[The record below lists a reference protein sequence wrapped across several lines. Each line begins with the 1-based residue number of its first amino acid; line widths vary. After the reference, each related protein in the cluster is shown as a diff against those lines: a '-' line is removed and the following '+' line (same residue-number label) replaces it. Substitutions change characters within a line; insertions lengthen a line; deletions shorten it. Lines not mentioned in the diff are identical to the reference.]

1 MKLESPFYRLPLNFD
16 VIRLQHEIA
25 QFDNANWKDHPQEF
39 IGNSVIHFVTVGGEK
54 SDIMLGAME
63 PTEHLARCPYI
74 KQVMASFNT
83 PIGRARLMILAP
95 GASVPPHTDIHYY
108 WRNRVRIHIPILTQ
122 PEVIFYCEQ
131 NSVHMATGEAWIFDN
146 WRQHSVINNSGSI
159 RIHLVIDTLGS
170 ADFWQLVRSAE
181 SYESLSMANS
191 NVSVKASID
200 TSIKPFD
207 FIAYKEDGDF
217 IFPLE
222 KLAAIAIMPPSE
234 VQQWCQ
240 FLLDELII
248 NNDEDIT
255 HAALFTDILR
265 DFCYDWQA
273 NYVAHENSKYA
284 TGELQAII
292 TCAAGKLMPLAGKG
306 LLLSNETPA
315 RKAFLQWSEVTLN
328 TPLTLPQKEKLLPS
342 IKDSPLADFITPKP
356 TLSQNVAEYTPVKP
370 QAPIKRLMDSPVFL
384 VSAPRSGSTLL
395 FETLACAD
403 SLWTIGGESHSVFE
417 DIPGLQPGQRDFSS
431 NRLTRDDVNIP
442 VLRQLN
448 LSFIR
453 LMQNQKGKR
462 YLTLSE
468 NERNGLGQAFFL
480 EKTPK
485 NALRIDFLKAAYPN
499 ARFIYLHRNPRDN
512 ISSIIDAWRSGHF
525 CTYPQL
531 PHWTGLPWSLLLT
544 PGWREYIGKSVEEV
558 AAHQWQSA
566 NKYIIEDLDKLDKS
580 DWCQINYDKFLANPE
595 GEIKN
600 LCDFI
605 GIEFDSSLSYRVK
618 EKLPESKYT
627 VSAPCKDK
635 WLGNKQEL
643 ISVLPLV
650 ESMAQSLGYSYDA
663 HALVNG

>member
-1 MKLESPFYRLPLNFD
+1 MKLESPFYRLPLAFD
-16 VIRLQHEIA
+16 AIRLQHEIA
-25 QFDNANWKDHPQEF
+25 QFDSDSWKNHPQEF
-39 IGNSVIHFVTVGGEK
+39 LGNSVIHFVTVGGEK
-54 SDIMLGAME
+54 SDTMLGAMG

-108 WRNRVRIHIPILTQ
+108 WRNRVRIHIPILTL
-122 PEVIFYCEQ
+122 PEVTFYCEK
-131 NSVHMATGEAWIFDN
+131 NSVHMAAGEAWIFDN
-146 WRQHSVINNSGSI
+146 WRQHSVINNSDSI

-170 ADFWQLVRSAE
+170 AEFWRLVRSAE
-181 SYESLSMANS
+181 SYETLSMAS
-191 NVSVKASID
+191 NYLPANALIK
-200 TSIKPFD
+200 TSIKSYDSLTYQEGND
-207 FIAYKEDGDF
+207 FK
-217 IFPLE
+217 FPLE
-222 KLAAIAIMPPSE
+222 KLASVAIMHPGE
-234 VQQWCQ
+234 MQQWCQ
-240 FLLDELII
+240 FLLDELVI

-255 HAALFTDILR
+255 HAALFTDILH

-273 NYVAHENSKYA
+273 SYVAYENSDFA
-284 TGELQAII
+284 ISELRAVI
-292 TCAAGKLMPLAGKG
+292 TRAAEQLIPLAGKQ

-328 TPLTLPQKEKLLPS
+328 VSLALPQATNVSPR

-356 TLSQNVAEYTPVKP
+356 KLAESVPEHKSEKS
-370 QAPIKRLMDSPVFL
+370 QAPVKRLMDSPVFL

-403 SLWTIGGESHSVFE
+403 SLWTIGGESHGIFE
-417 DIPGLQPGQRDFSS
+417 DIPCLQPGQRDFSS
-431 NRLTRDDVNIP
+431 NRLTRDDVSAP

-448 LSFIR
+448 LSFIT

-462 YLTLSE
+462 YLALNE
-468 NERNGLGQAFFL
+468 KERNGLGQAFFL

-485 NALRIDFLKAAYPN
+485 NALRIDFLKATYPN

-544 PGWREYIGKSVEEV
+544 PGWREYIDKPLEEV

-566 NKYIIEDLDKLDKS
+566 NKHIIDDLAKLDKV
-580 DWCQINYDKFLANPE
+580 DWCQINYDEFLADPE
-595 GEIKN
+595 GEIKS

-605 GIEFDSSLSYRVK
+605 GIEFDASLACRVK
-618 EKLPESKYT
+618 EKLPASKYT
-627 VSAPCKDK
+627 VSAPRKDK

-643 ISVLPLV
+643 INVLPLV

>member
-1 MKLESPFYRLPLNFD
+1 MKLESPFYRLPLTFD
-16 VIRLQHEIA
+16 AIRLQHEIA
-25 QFDNANWKDHPQEF
+25 QFDSDSWKNHPQEF
-39 IGNSVIHFVTVGGEK
+39 LGNSVIHFVSVGGEK
-54 SDIMLGAME
+54 SDTMLGAME
-63 PTEHLARCPYI
+63 PTEHLALCPYI

-108 WRNRVRIHIPILTQ
+108 WRNRVRIHIPIVTL
-122 PEVIFYCEQ
+122 PEVKFYCEQ
-131 NSVHMATGEAWIFDN
+131 NSVHMATGEAWVFDN
-146 WRQHSVINNSGSI
+146 WRQHSVINNSDSI

-170 ADFWQLVRSAE
+170 ADFWRLVRSAE
-181 SYESLSMANS
+181 SYEALSITSS
-191 NVSVKASID
+191 NVFVKASIE
-200 TSIKPFD
+200 TSIKPSD
-207 FIAYKEDGDF
+207 YIAYKEGVNF
-217 IFPLE
+217 TFSLE
-222 KLAAIAIMPPSE
+222 KLAPVAIMHPSE

-248 NNDEDIT
+248 SNNEDIN
-255 HAALFTDILR
+255 HAALFTNILR

-273 NYVAHENSKYA
+273 SYVAHENSEYA
-284 TGELQAII
+284 TGELRAAI
-292 TCAAGKLMPLAGKG
+292 TRAARQLIPLAGKR
-306 LLLSNETPA
+306 LLLSNKTPA
-315 RKAFLQWSEVTLN
+315 RKVFLQWSEATLN
-328 TPLTLPQKEKLLPS
+328 TPLTLPQVANFLPS

-356 TLSQNVAEYTPVKP
+356 TLAQSVAEYTPVKP
-370 QAPIKRLMDSPVFL
+370 QAPVKRLMDSPVFL

-431 NRLTRDDVNIP
+431 NRLTRDDVSFP

-448 LSFIR
+448 LSFIT
-453 LMQNQKGKR
+453 LMQNKKGKR

-468 NERNGLGQAFFL
+468 KERNGLGQAFFL

-531 PHWTGLPWSLLLT
+531 PLWVGLPWSMLLT
-544 PGWREYIGKSVEEV
+544 PGWREYINKPVEKV

-566 NKYIIEDLDKLDKS
+566 NQHIIDDLAKLDRT
-580 DWCQINYDKFLANPE
+580 DWCQISYDDFLASPE
-595 GEIKN
+595 GEIKR

-605 GIEFDSSLSYRVK
+605 GIEFDSSLSRRVK
-618 EKLPESKYT
+618 EKLPVSKYT
-627 VSAPCKDK
+627 VSAPRKDK

-650 ESMAQSLGYSYDA
+650 EPMAQSLGYSYDVDA
-663 HALVNG
+663 IANG